1 MTPGEPFRFY
11 TERRLVRLTGRRAR
25 TLADLIRHVDEVSG
39 SSIFY
44 HTHHM
49 FLSHHFLKPL
59 FFNDFAVWAMDALQE
74 RELGERLAAI
84 DLLEFPAIRPLR
96 EAILGAMNRVSGT
109 PGAQE
114 RACPPGDEFHFCES
128 QSFVVPTGLEAA
140 GVPEFF
146 AAVPHIS
153 TESLY
158 YHFLEARLR
167 LERPTNDFSHWLG
180 LQGAQPLADA
190 IDRLDPYS
198 MTLDELKARIA
209 ALGSNVAGAAHGH
222 PAEQL

>member
-49 FLSHHFLKPL
+49 YLAHHFLKPL
-59 FFNDFAVWAMDALQE
+59 FSNDFASWVTGALQE

-84 DLLEFPAIRPLR
+84 DLLEYPAIRPLR
-96 EAILGAMNRVSGT
+96 EAILEAMTRASGT
-109 PGAQE
+109 QPALG

-128 QSFVVPTGLEAA
+128 QSFVVPTGLVA
-140 GVPEFF
+140 GSVPELF
-146 AAVPHIS
+146 ASVPRIS
-153 TESLY
+153 RESLY
-158 YHFLEARLR
+158 YHFFEARLR
-167 LERPTNDFSHWLG
+167 LERPTNDFSRWLAV
-180 LQGAQPLADA
+180 QGAREQAEA

-198 MTLDELKARIA
+198 MTLDELKARIV
-209 ALGSNVAGAAHGH
+209 ALGPDSTGDVHGH
-222 PAEQL
+222 PAA

>member
-1 MTPGEPFRFY
+1 MTAGEPFRFY

-25 TLADLIRHVDEVSG
+25 TLAELIRHVDEVSG

-49 FLSHHFLKPL
+49 YLAHHFLKPL
-59 FFNDFAVWAMDALQE
+59 FSNDFASWVTGALQE

-84 DLLEFPAIRPLR
+84 DLLAYPAIRPLR
-96 EAILGAMNRVSGT
+96 EAILEAMTRTSGT
-109 PGAQE
+109 QPELG

-180 LQGAQPLADA
+180 LHGAQPLADA

-198 MTLDELKARIA
+198 MTLDELKARIV
-209 ALGSNVAGAAHGH
+209 ALGPDSTGDVHGH
-222 PAEQL
+222 PAA